1 MFLKG
6 PCTLPMWAEPGGV
19 WEPSALGCWPP
30 WPAGSRRACWSLPV
44 APGAESILRKE
55 LYSSVLAADIFDGSA
70 GVWLEFM
77 VPCVYE
83 RQASIFI

>member
-1 MFLKG
+1 MASKQLLSTYSPNYF
-6 PCTLPMWAEPGGV
+6 CE
-19 WEPSALGCWPP
+19 
-30 WPAGSRRACWSLPV
+30 
-44 APGAESILRKE
+44 LRKE